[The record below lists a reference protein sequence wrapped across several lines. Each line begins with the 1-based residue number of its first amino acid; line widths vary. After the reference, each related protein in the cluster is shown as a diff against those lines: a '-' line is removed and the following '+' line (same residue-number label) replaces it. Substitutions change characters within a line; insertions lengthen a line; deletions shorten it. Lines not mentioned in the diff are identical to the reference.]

1 MGENMEE
8 LVDKIIEIKFEEIDN
23 AVFPV
28 NELFGLKVEYENFQY
43 EFLLKNVEN
52 CPTLTTIASAAFNRN
67 TKYERSRPWFNRWSW
82 SFKGSTLFF
91 HDPTLYLSDEIFAPW
106 GVGTPDVW
114 YLEKI
119 SVIIQKLAKKLEI
132 KNEDIMFFG
141 SSAGGFT
148 SLVLSI
154 LIKNTIAL
162 ADVPQFDITKWG
174 SHWKPIKNA
183 SFDMDV
189 ETFIE
194 KYNERLNIMTLIK
207 REKYVPNAYILMD
220 CSVDTDFSRQYMFFF
235 KELNDFEY
243 HEDGN
248 TMKLCIYGKN
258 IKHAPTSQKKTLA
271 IMDNIRQI
279 EYNKR
284 NINHSIQSPQ
294 ELLTQNKTY
303 EQKINSLKR
312 NNEKDFLKISKLEK
326 YLNEF
331 KSKESNYSN
340 IIKEKEETIRKLEKN
355 VDSLKVDN
363 AKKDESIN
371 LLQEENDKIKNNK
384 FNKIILKIKN
394 IINKA

>member
-1 MGENMEE
+1 
-8 LVDKIIEIKFEEIDN
+8 
-23 AVFPV
+23 
-28 NELFGLKVEYENFQY
+28 
-43 EFLLKNVEN
+43 
-52 CPTLTTIASAAFNRN
+52 
-67 TKYERSRPWFNRWSW
+67 
-82 SFKGSTLFF
+82 
-91 HDPTLYLSDEIFAPW
+91 
-106 GVGTPDVW
+106 
-114 YLEKI
+114 
-119 SVIIQKLAKKLEI
+119 
-132 KNEDIMFFG
+132 MFFG

-294 ELLTQNKTY
+294 ELLTKNKTY

-312 NNEKDFLKISKLEK
+312 NHEKDFLKISKLEK

>member
-1 MGENMEE
+1 MEE
-8 LVDKIIEIKFEEIDN
+8 LVDKILEITFQQIDD

-82 SFKGSTLFF
+82 SFEGSTLFF

-119 SVIIQKLAKKLEI
+119 AVIIEKLAQKLQI
-132 KNEDIMFFG
+132 KNEDILFFG

-154 LIKNTIAL
+154 LIKNTVAL

-183 SFDMDV
+183 SFDMDT

-207 REKYVPNAYILMD
+207 KENYVPNAYILMD
-220 CSVDTDFSRQYMFFF
+220 CSVETDFSRQYMFFL
-235 KELNDFEY
+235 KELNDFKY
-243 HEDGN
+243 EDEGN
-248 TMKLCIYGKN
+248 TMKLVIYGKN
-258 IKHAPTSQKKTLA
+258 IKHAPTSQKNTLL
-271 IMDNIRQI
+271 IMKNIRQI
-279 EYNKR
+279 EYNKKHAH
-284 NINHSIQSPQ
+284 NEIQSPQ
-294 ELLTQNKTY
+294 ELLTQNKSY
-303 EQKINSLKR
+303 EQKINSL
-312 NNEKDFLKISKLEK
+312 NNTHKLDQTTISQLEND
-326 YLNEF
+326 LNEY
-331 KSKESNYSN
+331 KVKDSDYSK
-340 IIKEKEETIRKLEKN
+340 IIKDKDEIINELEKN
-355 VDSLKVDN
+355 IENIRLEN
-363 AKKDESIN
+363 TKKDEIIKS
-371 LLQEENDKIKNNK
+371 LREENDKIKNNK
-384 FNKIILKIKN
+384 INKIIFKLKDIIK
-394 IINKA
+394 

>member
-1 MGENMEE
+1 MEE
-8 LVDKIIEIKFEEIDN
+8 LVDKILEITFQQIDD

-82 SFKGSTLFF
+82 SFEGSTLFF

-119 SVIIQKLAKKLEI
+119 AVIIEKLAQKLQI
-132 KNEDIMFFG
+132 KNEDILFFG

-154 LIKNTIAL
+154 LIKNTVAL

-183 SFDMDV
+183 SFDMDT

-207 REKYVPNAYILMD
+207 KENYVPNAYILMD
-220 CSVDTDFSRQYMFFF
+220 CSVETDFSRQYMFFL
-235 KELNDFEY
+235 KELNDFKY
-243 HEDGN
+243 EDEGN
-248 TMKLCIYGKN
+248 TMKLVIYGKN
-258 IKHAPTSQKKTLA
+258 IKHAPTSQKNTLL
-271 IMDNIRQI
+271 IMKNIRQI
-279 EYNKR
+279 EYNKKHAH
-284 NINHSIQSPQ
+284 NEIQSPQ
-294 ELLTQNKTY
+294 ELLTQNKSY
-303 EQKINSLKR
+303 EQKINSL
-312 NNEKDFLKISKLEK
+312 NNTHKLDQTTISQLEND
-326 YLNEF
+326 LNEY
-331 KSKESNYSN
+331 KVKDSDYSK
-340 IIKEKEETIRKLEKN
+340 IIKDKDEIINELEKN
-355 VDSLKVDN
+355 IENIRLEN
-363 AKKDESIN
+363 TKKDEIIKS
-371 LLQEENDKIKNNK
+371 LQEENDKIKNNK
-384 FNKIILKIKN
+384 INKIIFKLKDIIK
-394 IINKA
+394 

>member
-1 MGENMEE
+1 MEE
-8 LVDKIIEIKFEEIDN
+8 LVDKILEITFQQIDD

-82 SFKGSTLFF
+82 SFEGSTLFF

-119 SVIIQKLAKKLEI
+119 AVIIEKLAQKLQI
-132 KNEDIMFFG
+132 KNEDILFFG

-148 SLVLSI
+148 SLVLSV
-154 LIKNTIAL
+154 LIKNTVAL

-183 SFDMDV
+183 SFDMDT

-207 REKYVPNAYILMD
+207 KENYVPNAYILMD
-220 CSVDTDFSRQYMFFF
+220 CSVETDFSRQYMFFL
-235 KELNDFEY
+235 KELNDFKY
-243 HEDGN
+243 EDEGN
-248 TMKLCIYGKN
+248 TMKLVIYGKN
-258 IKHAPTSQKKTLA
+258 IKHAPTSQKNTLL
-271 IMDNIRQI
+271 IMKNIRQI
-279 EYNKR
+279 EYNKKHAH
-284 NINHSIQSPQ
+284 NEIQSPQ
-294 ELLTQNKTY
+294 ELLTQNKSY
-303 EQKINSLKR
+303 EQKINSL
-312 NNEKDFLKISKLEK
+312 NNTHKLDQTTISQLEND
-326 YLNEF
+326 LNEY
-331 KSKESNYSN
+331 KVKDSDYSK
-340 IIKEKEETIRKLEKN
+340 IIKDNDEIINELEKN
-355 VDSLKVDN
+355 IENIRLEN
-363 AKKDESIN
+363 TKKDEIIKS
-371 LLQEENDKIKNNK
+371 LQEENDKIKNNK
-384 FNKIILKIKN
+384 INKIIFKLKDIIK
-394 IINKA
+394 

>member
-1 MGENMEE
+1 MEE
-8 LVDKIIEIKFEEIDN
+8 LVDKVLEIKFDEIDDTP
-23 AVFPV
+23 FPI

-43 EFLLKNVEN
+43 EFLLKDVEN
-52 CPTLTTIASAAFNRN
+52 CPTLTTIASAAFNRK

-82 SFKGSTLFF
+82 SFEGSTLFF

-106 GVGTPDVW
+106 GVGTPEVW

-119 SVIIQKLAKKLEI
+119 AVIIQKLAQKLEI
-132 KNEDIMFFG
+132 KNEDILFFG

-207 REKYVPNAYILMD
+207 KEKYIPNAYILMD
-220 CSVDTDFSRQYMFFF
+220 CSVETDFSRQYMFFL

-243 HEDGN
+243 ENEGN
-248 TMKLCIYGKN
+248 TMKLVIYGKN
-258 IKHAPTSQKKTLA
+258 LKHAPTSQQNTLS
-271 IMDNIRQI
+271 IMKNIRQI
-279 EYNKR
+279 EYNKKLSFK
-284 NINHSIQSPQ
+284 NIQSPQ

-303 EQKINSLKR
+303 EQKINSLK
-312 NNEKDFLKISKLEK
+312 NNHNLDMTRITQLENELNKHKENNSDYYKTIKDKDEIISQLEKDIENIKLE
-326 YLNEF
+326 N
-331 KSKESNYSN
+331 S
-340 IIKEKEETIRKLEKN
+340 
-355 VDSLKVDN
+355 
-363 AKKDESIN
+363 KKDEIIKS
-371 LLQEENDKIKNNK
+371 LQKENDKTNNNK
-384 FNKIILKIKN
+384 INNLLFKLKSIIK
-394 IINKA
+394 

>member
-1 MGENMEE
+1 MEE
-8 LVDKIIEIKFEEIDN
+8 LVDKILEITFQQIDD

-82 SFKGSTLFF
+82 SFEGSTLFF

-119 SVIIQKLAKKLEI
+119 AVIIEKLAQKLQI
-132 KNEDIMFFG
+132 KNEDILFFG

-154 LIKNTIAL
+154 LIKNTVAL

-183 SFDMDV
+183 SFDMDT

-207 REKYVPNAYILMD
+207 KENYVPNAYILMD
-220 CSVDTDFSRQYMFFF
+220 CSVETDFSRQYMFFL
-235 KELNDFEY
+235 KELNDFKY
-243 HEDGN
+243 EDEGN
-248 TMKLCIYGKN
+248 TMKLVIYGKN
-258 IKHAPTSQKKTLA
+258 IKHAPTSQKNTLL
-271 IMDNIRQI
+271 IMKNIRQI
-279 EYNKR
+279 EYNKKHAH
-284 NINHSIQSPQ
+284 NEIQSPQ
-294 ELLTQNKTY
+294 ELLTQNKSY
-303 EQKINSLKR
+303 EQKINSL
-312 NNEKDFLKISKLEK
+312 NNTHKLDQTTISQLEND
-326 YLNEF
+326 LNEY
-331 KSKESNYSN
+331 KVKDSDYSK
-340 IIKEKEETIRKLEKN
+340 IIKDKDEIINELEKN
-355 VDSLKVDN
+355 IENIRVEN
-363 AKKDESIN
+363 TKKDEIIKS
-371 LLQEENDKIKNNK
+371 LREENDKIKNNK
-384 FNKIILKIKN
+384 INKIIFKLKDIIK
-394 IINKA
+394 